1 MKKIFI
7 GISLFTSFT
16 ILFSACKKE
25 TGIELNDEEIITDVT
40 LTFVNQQTNDTT
52 SFNYQ
57 DADGPGGLVPTQ
69 DSILLNANTN
79 YKVWLR
85 LYNKTLNPVSD
96 ISEEI
101 AEEADAHRFYY
112 SASANSGLT
121 ITTTDVDGH
130 AVPLGLEAN
139 IITGNSGTGNLRI
152 ILRHYPGFP
161 PDKAVADLENS
172 PKSTTD
178 VDVSFGLRVQ

>member
-7 GISLFTSFT
+7 AISLLTSIT
-16 ILFSACKKE
+16 ILLTACKKE

-69 DSILLNANTN
+69 DSILLKANTN
-79 YKVWLR
+79 YKVWLK
-85 LYNKTLNPVSD
+85 LYNKTLTPVSD

-101 AEEADAHRFYY
+101 DEEADAHRFYY
-112 SASANSGLT
+112 TASANTGLT
-121 ITTTDVDGH
+121 ITTTDVDGNG
-130 AVPLGLEAN
+130 VPLGLKAN
-139 IITGNSGTGNLRI
+139 FVTGNIGSGNLRV
-152 ILRHYPGFP
+152 ILRHYPGLP

-178 VDVSFGLRVQ
+178 ADVSFGLRVQ